1 MNEKN
6 LLSLQDKVAVVTGAS
21 RGIGKSIVEYFLNAG
36 AIVIG
41 IARNEGRLKTLAEE
55 LNKEEE
61 RFFYYAADVAD
72 SEKIDSVASS
82 VKEKFGKVDIL
93 VNNAGITRDSLL
105 LRTKKEDW
113 QNVIDINLSSVFY
126 LTKAF
131 MRMIMKNRG
140 CIINISSVIGL
151 MGNVGQANYAASKAG
166 IIGFSKSL
174 AKELAKKGVR
184 VNVVAPGYIQTD
196 MTEAIS
202 AEAKEKLQ
210 TLIPM
215 GKLGEPEDI
224 AKVVLFLASP
234 MAAYM
239 TGQVLTVDGGMV
251 M

>member
-1 MNEKN
+1 MDEK
-6 LLSLQDKVAVVTGAS
+6 SLFSLYDKIAVVTGAS
-21 RGIGKSIVEYFLNAG
+21 RGIGKSIVEYLLNAG
-36 AIVIG
+36 ATVIG
-41 IARNEGRLKTLAEE
+41 IARNEERLKNLAAE
-55 LNKEEE
+55 LNKAEEK
-61 RFFYYAADVAD
+61 FFYYAADVAD
-72 SEKIDSVASS
+72 SEKIDSIAAA
-82 VKEKFGKVDIL
+82 VKEKFGKIDIL
-93 VNNAGITRDSLL
+93 VNNAGITRDNLL
-105 LRTKKEDW
+105 LRMKKEDW
-113 QNVIDINLSSVFY
+113 QNMIDINLSSVFY

-131 MRMIMKNRG
+131 LRMIIKSRG
-140 CIINISSVIGL
+140 TVINISSVVGL

-202 AEAKEKLQ
+202 EEAKAKLQ
-210 TLIPM
+210 ALIPM
-215 GKLGEPEDI
+215 GKLGMPEDI

-234 MAAYM
+234 MASYV